1 MEVTAEMVKQLREKT
16 GLGILDCKT
25 ALKEA
30 KGDVNKAVEILRKKG
45 MKTAEGKQ
53 HRQTNQGLI
62 ESYVHVGGKI
72 GVLVEINCETDFVAR
87 NEDFQTFAK
96 DITMHICAS
105 NPRFLDQQSVPEDVI
120 EKEKEIFRELALKEG
135 KPEKIVDKIA
145 EGRLKKFFEE
155 NCLLQQPFIKDQEK
169 SVQAVLDELIGKI
182 RENIKIRRFI
192 RFELGEEIG

>member
-1 MEVTAEMVKQLREKT
+1 MDVTADMVKQLRQKT
-16 GLGILDCKT
+16 GLGVMDCKT

-30 KGDVNKAVEILRKKG
+30 QGDMGKAVEILRKKG

-62 ESYVHVGGKI
+62 EFYVHVGGKI
-72 GVLVEINCETDFVAR
+72 GVLLEINCETDFVAR
-87 NEDFQTFAK
+87 NEDFKTFAK
-96 DITMHICAS
+96 DVTMHICAS
-105 NPRFLDQQSVPEDVI
+105 NPQYLDEKSVPQEVI

-145 EGRLKKFFEE
+145 EGRLKKFYEE
-155 NCLLQQPFIKDQEK
+155 VCLLDQPFIKDQTK
-169 SVQAVLDELIGKI
+169 SIQRVLEELVGKI

-192 RFELGEEIG
+192 RFELGEDL